1 MSWIGNYRRNFI
13 TFKENFIYLF
23 TWWLC
28 SVYILI
34 LTLFCVRL
42 NVTPKTV
49 FWLFNSF
56 QLVFIDIFH
65 GLVIPWRMKIPWRRP
80 QQKKRPTQF
89 YVLKP
94 PELRIGRFDKMATQR
109 PAPTPPP
116 PSSCSSSSPPPS
128 LSSSPKFY
136 RSESSPPVD
145 SFLCHPHCPDS
156 LERGTPRLEPN
167 FRKLSLVSSGVSLL
181 IIPTISAQSPQLE
194 SPSSFPSS
202 PAPNLPLSSS
212 PLPHPDCPQECR
224 RTIPEQPRH
233 RVFSPVSINSLSLP
247 PSLNSVTTDQGCSF
261 SCLADSIS
269 SSSSPLPP
277 ISQLALATPPLPEPQ
292 NIHSKR

>member
-1 MSWIGNYRRNFI
+1 MVPKKTQRPKFSFCSNFLGP
-13 TFKENFIYLF
+13 NPVLQC
-23 TWWLC
+23 LC
-28 SVYILI
+28 IAYIAI

-65 GLVIPWRMKIPWRRP
+65 GLVIPWRMKIPWRTL
-80 QQKKRPTQF
+80 QQKERPSQF

-109 PAPTPPP
+109 PAPPPPP

-128 LSSSPKFY
+128 PSPSLIFN
-136 RSESSPPVD
+136 SVD
-145 SFLCHPHCPDS
+145 FVLCHPHCPDS
-156 LERGTPRLEPN
+156 PERGWPRLEPN
-167 FRKLSLVSSGVSLL
+167 FRKLSLGSSEVSLP
-181 IIPTISAQSPQLE
+181 IIPISAQSPQLE

>member
-1 MSWIGNYRRNFI
+1 MSWIGNYRRNLI

-28 SVYILI
+28 SAYILM
-34 LTLFCVRL
+34 LTLICVRL
-42 NVTPKTV
+42 SVTPKTV

-65 GLVIPWRMKIPWRRP
+65 GLVIPWRKKIPWRTL
-80 QQKKRPTQF
+80 QQKERPSQF

-167 FRKLSLVSSGVSLL
+167 FRKLSLVSSEVSLP
-181 IIPTISAQSPQLE
+181 IIPTSSQSPQLE
-194 SPSSFPSS
+194 SPSSFTSS

-212 PLPHPDCPQECR
+212 PLPN
-224 RTIPEQPRH
+224 PEQPRH
-233 RVFSPVSINSLSLP
+233 RVFPPVSINSLSLP

-261 SCLADSIS
+261 SCLANSIS

-277 ISQLALATPPLPEPQ
+277 VSQLALATPPLPEPQ